1 MKKIKNLTL
10 FVLMTTMF
18 TVGAKAQ
25 SNYEVGVSAGNS
37 KFGYMTELDFAKA
50 KWLDYNVQQ
59 MSSLIANFY
68 ENQNLEV
75 GFRVKFNIGEKY
87 SHFRP
92 GIGMEIAGGRYARNW
107 RQASEQ
113 IKKENSHGLGCRVSM
128 LVEPVK
134 VDVRRFTFA
143 LIGRIGVATWT
154 SCGLGSE
161 VEGYTE
167 GLYTSIIARVSFK
180 Y

>member
-1 MKKIKNLTL
+1 MKKLRKSALLVIVTMMLTL
-10 FVLMTTMF
+10 
-18 TVGAKAQ
+18 GAKAQ

-87 SHFRP
+87 SHFHP

-113 IKKENSHGLGCRVSM
+113 IKKENSHALGNYYPPKQCS
-128 LVEPVK
+128 
-134 VDVRRFTFA
+134 
-143 LIGRIGVATWT
+143 
-154 SCGLGSE
+154 
-161 VEGYTE
+161 
-167 GLYTSIIARVSFK
+167 
-180 Y
+180 